1 MSHEVGPTT
10 NNPNGFTV
18 RQEHRLVITE
28 DTASEF
34 YCPEAVAG
42 KTGYLLKA
50 GNTLVTYGEKDGR
63 RLVSVIL
70 KGSPRQ
76 YFLGRPRPF
85 YSSAS
90 TAFRMWGSQKT
101 RPGM

>member
-1 MSHEVGPTT
+1 MEGRCDDEQPGRGS
-10 NNPNGFTV
+10 V
-18 RQEHRLVITE
+18 RNEHRLVITE
-28 DTASEF
+28 DTSSEY

-63 RLVSVIL
+63 RVVSVIL

-76 YFLGRPRPF
+76 YFIDGKNRAAVWTEPF
-85 YSSAS
+85 PE
-90 TAFRMWGSQKT
+90 RGH
-101 RPGM
+101 RGE